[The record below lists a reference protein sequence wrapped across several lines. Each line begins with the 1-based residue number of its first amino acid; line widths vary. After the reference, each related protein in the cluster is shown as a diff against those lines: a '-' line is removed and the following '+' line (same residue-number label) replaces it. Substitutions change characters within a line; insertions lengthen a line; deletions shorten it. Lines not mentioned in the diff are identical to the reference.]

1 MKTLYETTVINT
13 GGRQGIVQSPDN
25 VFMMD
30 VATPLNLEVKSQQ
43 RLTRSNCSQ
52 QDTVHVLTLRWNFN

>member
-25 VFMMD
+25 VFMLD
-30 VATPLNLEVKSQQ
+30 VAAPPELGGQVTTATNRSSCLQQ
-43 RLTRSNCSQ
+43 GIVL
-52 QDTVHVLTLRWNFN
+52 VLTPHWSFN

>member
-25 VFMMD
+25 VFMLD
-30 VATPLNLEVKSQQ
+30 VAAPPELGGKVTTATNPEQLL
-43 RLTRSNCSQ
+43 Q
-52 QDTVHVLTLRWNFN
+52 QDTVRVLTLLWNSN

>member
-25 VFMMD
+25 VFMLD
-30 VATPLNLEVKSQQ
+30 VATP
-43 RLTRSNCSQ
+43 RTWRSSHNS
-52 QDTVHVLTLRWNFN
+52 D

>member
-25 VFMMD
+25 VFMLD
-30 VATPLNLEVKSQQ
+30 VAAPPELGGQVTTATNPGAVV
-43 RLTRSNCSQ
+43 CSGI
-52 QDTVHVLTLRWNFN
+52 